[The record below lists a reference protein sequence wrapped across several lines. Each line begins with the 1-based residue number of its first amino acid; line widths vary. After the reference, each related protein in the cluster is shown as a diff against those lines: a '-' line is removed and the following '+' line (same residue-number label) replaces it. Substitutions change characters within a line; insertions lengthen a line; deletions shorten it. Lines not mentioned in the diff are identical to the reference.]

1 MRGKLGIHSNGT
13 SNADVQ
19 VYIKMILSP
28 AERSYLY
35 TSLAQTPPIR
45 PDARLVY
52 QCRPIEATTAFLP
65 ASNGSARMRFVDG
78 SECIT
83 SVKAEVV
90 HKKLEHSLIEVDL
103 DVSGYRDD
111 SNYVANL
118 KFDITNLLTKSFP
131 TDKLSLTSRY
141 AFKLYI
147 DSITLTHTSYP
158 LSLISLTCYLAL
170 KSTKLPLLKSDVDDR
185 EVEEQPIFSDDWDAA
200 QYLETFL
207 KMPDYRPPVFITLG
221 LIDKNIIMDPSV
233 EEEQVLENGIIVAF
247 SNDLASLPLHNVQL
261 SSGTS
266 NANLK
271 GLASHNISNI
281 IEMVNKYGPS
291 IVNALDKLLEGDDGD
306 LVF

>member
-1 MRGKLGIHSNGT
+1 
-13 SNADVQ
+13 
-19 VYIKMILSP
+19 MILSP

-35 TSLAQTPPIR
+35 TSLVQSPPIR
-45 PDARLVY
+45 PDARLEY

-65 ASNGSARMRFVDG
+65 SSNGSARMRFVDG

-90 HKKLEHSLIEVDL
+90 QIAQSQNLIEVDL

-118 KFDITNLLTKSFP
+118 KFDITDLLSKSFP
-131 TDKLSLTSRY
+131 TENLSLTSRY

-147 DSITLTHTSYP
+147 DCVTLTHNSYP

-185 EVEEQPIFSDDWDAA
+185 EVEEQPTFSDDWDAA
-200 QYLETFL
+200 QPLESFL
-207 KMPDYRPPVFITLG
+207 KVPYYRPPIFITLG
-221 LIDKNIIMDPSV
+221 VIDQNIIMDPSF
-233 EEEQVLENGIIVAF
+233 EEEQVLENGIVVAF
-247 SNDLASLPLHNVQL
+247 NNDSASLPLHNIQL

-266 NANLK
+266 NVSLK
-271 GLASHNISNI
+271 GLDSCKITKI
-281 IEMVNKYGPS
+281 ITMVSKYGSS
-291 IVNALDKLLEGDDGD
+291 IVSALDKLIEEDYGD

>member
-1 MRGKLGIHSNGT
+1 
-13 SNADVQ
+13 
-19 VYIKMILSP
+19 MILSP

-35 TSLAQTPPIR
+35 TSLVQSPPIR
-45 PDARLVY
+45 PDARLTY

-90 HKKLEHSLIEVDL
+90 QVALEQSLIEVDL
-103 DVSGYRDD
+103 DVSGYRGD

-131 TDKLSLTSRY
+131 TEKLGLTSRY

-147 DSITLTHTSYP
+147 DCVTLTHTSYP

-170 KSTKLPLLKSDVDDR
+170 KSTKLPLLKSDVDDS
-185 EVEEQPIFSDDWDAA
+185 EVEEQPTFSDDWDAA
-200 QYLETFL
+200 QSLESFL
-207 KMPDYRPPVFITLG
+207 KVPYYRPPIFITLG
-221 LIDKNIIMDPSV
+221 VIDQNIIMDPSF
-233 EEEQVLENGIIVAF
+233 EEEQVLENGVVVAF
-247 SNDLASLPLHNVQL
+247 NNDSASLPLHNIQL

-266 NANLK
+266 NVNLK
-271 GLASHNISNI
+271 GLASNKITKVI
-281 IEMVNKYGPS
+281 TMVSKYGSS
-291 IVNALDKLLEGDDGD
+291 IVSALDKLIEEDYGD
-306 LVF
+306 LIF